1 MIQQKI
7 GELKSTNKKVT
18 NTDVNLPQVDNARSA
33 YANAFEF
40 GPRDFAAREI
50 LPLPNFPPNRA
61 PDGLTLGFAPNF

>member
-40 GPRDFAAREI
+40 GHVTLLLREFH
-50 LPLPNFPPNRA
+50 LPPKFSHKSN
-61 PDGLTLGFAPNF
+61 